1 MKKPLQYS
9 TLTVCILMG
18 AAALFSCQ
26 DGGCKGSKQ
35 AMHCMLS
42 MLILSR
48 QRIKACNAFNA
59 MCVDTVDTEHIHIFL
74 PIAFLI
80 INRFSI

>member
-9 TLTVCILMG
+9 TLTVCTLMG

-59 MCVDTVDTEHIHIFL
+59 MYVDTVDTEHIHIFL

-80 INRFSI
+80 IN